1 MRVLSVWLLK
11 FYFITFG
18 SFFEKFELKRVM
30 KQKCCLSISN
40 TSAGLMLIKEHVEFP
55 KLKGVLVLMHKLTDR

>member
-1 MRVLSVWLLK
+1 MSVYLLK

-40 TSAGLMLIKEHVEFP
+40 TSAGLMLIKENVEFP